1 MFSISSYFS
10 VEYLLM
16 LLPACVFCYLILP
29 KTARRFSLLLFS
41 WAFFWAVSGK
51 LIVYLLA
58 SIVLVYVFG
67 LWLGSLLEKQKSAL
81 ASCEKGKK
89 KAIRARFQKK
99 MLWVVVPGV
108 LLHIGILLIVKYTPF
123 FADNL
128 NSLLRI
134 LHIPAAV
141 KPLSLAAPIGISFY
155 TLQAASYLIDV
166 YHQKIP
172 ADRNILRVALYMSF
186 FPQIMEGP
194 ICRYTDTAS
203 TLWEAP
209 PIRWENFI
217 RGSERILYGLMK
229 KTVGADR
236 LNLLIKNVFD
246 GYAANGGYTAYDGFV
261 IALAALCYTIQLYMD
276 FSGTMDVVIGT
287 GEIFGILMPENF
299 KRPFFSRTISEFWT
313 RWHITLGT
321 WFKDYL
327 FYPISMSKPMKRLTS
342 RARKRFGNHYGPL
355 FSGGIAL
362 LCVWFCNGLWHGS
375 GWHYI
380 VFGLYHFVLILTGSL
395 ILPLSIRLAEKLH
408 ISRDHWLYHFLQIFR
423 TFVLVCFGELI
434 FRAKS
439 LGEAAGM
446 LKKIGTA
453 FTFASLK
460 DGSLFTF
467 GMNQKDYLILFVLLG
482 LILVISLLQERGV
495 KIREAIAG
503 KGLVI
508 HYLAIW
514 ALILFIIIFG
524 AYGQGYLPV
533 NPIYAEF

>member
-1 MFSISSYFS
+1 
-10 VEYLLM
+10 
-16 LLPACVFCYLILP
+16 
-29 KTARRFSLLLFS
+29 
-41 WAFFWAVSGK
+41 
-51 LIVYLLA
+51 
-58 SIVLVYVFG
+58 
-67 LWLGSLLEKQKSAL
+67 
-81 ASCEKGKK
+81 
-89 KAIRARFQKK
+89 
-99 MLWVVVPGV
+99 
-108 LLHIGILLIVKYTPF
+108 
-123 FADNL
+123 
-128 NSLLRI
+128 
-134 LHIPAAV
+134 
-141 KPLSLAAPIGISFY
+141 
-155 TLQAASYLIDV
+155 
-166 YHQKIP
+166 
-172 ADRNILRVALYMSF
+172 
-186 FPQIMEGP
+186 
-194 ICRYTDTAS
+194 
-203 TLWEAP
+203 
-209 PIRWENFI
+209 
-217 RGSERILYGLMK
+217 
-229 KTVGADR
+229 
-236 LNLLIKNVFD
+236 
-246 GYAANGGYTAYDGFV
+246 
-261 IALAALCYTIQLYMD
+261 MD